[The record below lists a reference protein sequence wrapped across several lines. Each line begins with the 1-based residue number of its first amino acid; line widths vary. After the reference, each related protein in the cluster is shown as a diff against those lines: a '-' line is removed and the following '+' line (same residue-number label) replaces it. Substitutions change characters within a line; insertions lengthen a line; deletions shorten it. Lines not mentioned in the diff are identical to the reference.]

1 MSATAPTVVV
11 VDDDRTTGQM
21 IVRALVGD
29 GSAVTCVTTT
39 DEALETVVRRRPDL
53 VLLAST
59 VAGRSGFDVCKR
71 IKADPGTRLIPILML
86 SGPGVRGARNR
97 AFRVGADAC
106 LAKPLDETQLRAR
119 VSSLLQFKQLTNA
132 LDSAQAVTLSLAM
145 AIEDRDP
152 FTEGH
157 CQRVSRYAIALAAAL
172 KLDQQ
177 QIETV
182 HRGAFLHD
190 IGKLSIPEATLVRN
204 GPLSGSEW
212 AIVEQHPVVGEQ
224 ICREL
229 RSLHEVC
236 PIVRSH
242 HERLDGSGYPDGLT
256 GEDIPV
262 TAQVVS
268 IADAYDSLTTD
279 RPYRSAIAFD
289 VAIGILRREATRG
302 WRRADFVEAF
312 AQLMLNDET
321 VD

>member
-1 MSATAPTVVV
+1 MSETAPNVIVA
-11 VDDDRTTGQM
+11 DDNETTGQM
-21 IVRALVGD
+21 IVRALVSD
-29 GSAVTCVTTT
+29 GSAVTRVTTT
-39 DEALETVVRRRPDL
+39 DEALEAVYRQRPDL

-71 IKADPGTRLIPILML
+71 LKADPATRLIPILIL
-86 SGPGVRGARNR
+86 AGADVRGARNR
-97 AFRVGADAC
+97 AFRAGADAC
-106 LAKPLDETQLRAR
+106 MSKPLDVPQLRMR

-132 LDSAQAVTLSLAM
+132 LDSAQAVMLSLAM
-145 AIEDRDP
+145 AIESRDP

-157 CQRVSRYAIALAAAL
+157 CQRVSRYAVALAQAL
-172 KLDQQ
+172 RLDQQ

-182 HRGAFLHD
+182 HRGGFLHD
-190 IGKLSIPEATLVRN
+190 IGKLSIPDATLVRN
-204 GPLSGSEW
+204 GPLNGSEW

-302 WRRADFVEAF
+302 WRRADLVEAF
-312 AQLMLNDET
+312 AQLMKVDET
-321 VD
+321 AD